1 MDLSCKR
8 LTTLINDYQL
18 RGEYSIRF
26 ASNGL
31 ESGVYSLVFQNGQL
45 VQTKWMV
52 INRSGN

>member
-45 VQTKWMV
+45 VQTK
-52 INRSGN
+52 